1 MISEV
6 LSGVLPYFTFNMQD
20 KQDKKDKKDKE
31 SQVSKEE
38 EIENNKYRTVVKK
51 MLEDEKDEKDEKQT
65 FDVDDIPLWCRW
77 IEGLSTG
84 SMFVSIAKYWNQ
96 FPLLVMT
103 YILHWPASIF
113 FHLKNSKLSYDCDT
127 TLIDVMINERI
138 AMTHPLLGPP
148 LIYLSSIFINV
159 YFSSTFP
166 NHLFLCLKTVVGTLF
181 YIFLNS
187 NKPQVYTYASSFL
200 YLFASYLLSTFF
212 IKTKSRLR
220 NVYVSSLFCILYH
233 YFLGP
238 YSASEFHF
246 YLSSSSSDYSW
257 IGVLRFMSWLSYGFH
272 FIVRQLETTEKYRIQ
287 SVMSLMAASVLAPVG
302 LLEAAFFFA
311 GKDMESVFGHR
322 LQVHFFYIAYGIMDT
337 LYGNL
342 YYPDFFPLL
351 EGWAHH
357 VLTSMFTLYNLYN
370 GYLRPCSISMIVEV
384 PSVVLFSSRVFKD
397 NEVIR
402 KLRQE
407 VFPHIF
413 VIFRIILLSVM
424 GMDCYRKGDGDISV
438 LFVLFLFS
446 TLNIYWISIIFIKK
460 SSKSKKN

>member
-1 MISEV
+1 MADIFSIHSKISEV
-6 LSGVLPYFTFNMQD
+6 ISGGISRVLPYFTFNKQNQD
-20 KQDKKDKKDKE
+20 P
-31 SQVSKEE
+31 KEE
-38 EIENNKYRTVVKK
+38 EVNKKNRTVVKK
-51 MLEDEKDEKDEKQT
+51 MEDENEKQT
-65 FDVDDIPLWCRW
+65 FDVDDDDIPLWCRW
-77 IEGLSTG
+77 LEGLSTG
-84 SMFVSIAKYWNQ
+84 SMFVSVAKYWNK

-127 TLIDVMINERI
+127 TMIDVMINERI

-148 LIYLSSIFINV
+148 LIYLSSIFINI

-166 NHLFLCLKTVVGTLF
+166 NHFFLCLKTVVGTLF
-181 YIFLNS
+181 YILLNS
-187 NKPQVYTYASSFL
+187 QKPDVYTYASSFV
-200 YLFASYLLSTFF
+200 YLLASYLVSVFF

-220 NVYVSSLFCILYH
+220 NVYLSSTFCILYH

-257 IGVLRFMSWLSYGFH
+257 IGILRYMSWLSYGFH
-272 FIVRQLETTEKYRIQ
+272 FIVRQLKTTEKYRIQ

-302 LLEAAFFFA
+302 LLEAGFFFA
-311 GKDMESVFGHR
+311 GKDMESLLGHR

-342 YYPDFFPLL
+342 YYPEFFPLL

-357 VLTSMFTLYNLYN
+357 VLTSMFTLYNLYH

-402 KLRQE
+402 RLRQE
-407 VFPHIF
+407 VFPHMF
-413 VIFRIILLSVM
+413 VFFRIFLLSLM